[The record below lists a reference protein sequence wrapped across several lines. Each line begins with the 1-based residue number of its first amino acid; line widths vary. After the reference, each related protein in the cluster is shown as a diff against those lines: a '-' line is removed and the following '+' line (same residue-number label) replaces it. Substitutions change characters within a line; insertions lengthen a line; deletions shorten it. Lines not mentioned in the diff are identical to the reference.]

1 MRCTCDALV
10 AASVVTT
17 MLACAPTSD
26 DAEPAPQDGGSDA
39 VRRPLFQLPFPC
51 GQQWLG
57 QTYTGH
63 KPNTN
68 SIDLTRVGGESSGL
82 PIVAAFGGQVVR
94 ARFESGGGNFVRIDH
109 GNGWQSR
116 YLHMIALPVV
126 SEGQQVSQGQLLGH
140 VGSTGDSSAPHLH
153 FEEIQDGT
161 TVRSALDGQLVTV
174 DVSRSQTFTS
184 MNCGGGGSGNERSD
198 PIRLP

>member
-1 MRCTCDALV
+1 MRCSCDALV
-10 AASVVTT
+10 AASVMTT
-17 MLACAPTSD
+17 MFACVPTSD
-26 DAEPAPQDGGSDA
+26 DTAPVPQDSAGPEP
-39 VRRPLFQLPFPC
+39 RPLFQLPFPC
-51 GQQWLG
+51 GQQWLA

-68 SIDLTRVGGESSGL
+68 SIDLTKIGGASSGQS
-82 PIVAAFGGQVVR
+82 IVAALAGQVVR

-109 GNGWQSR
+109 GNGWQTR

-126 SEGQQVSQGQLLGH
+126 SEGQHVSQGQLLGH
-140 VGSTGDSSAPHLH
+140 VGSTGDSGAPHLH

-174 DVSRSQTFTS
+174 DVGRSQILTS
-184 MNCGGGGSGNERSD
+184 FNCDGGDG
-198 PIRLP
+198 IRLP

>member
-1 MRCTCDALV
+1 MRCIRDAIV
-10 AASVVTT
+10 AASVMAT
-17 MLACAPTSD
+17 MVACAPTFD
-26 DAEPAPQDGGSDA
+26 DAAPVPQDSA
-39 VRRPLFQLPFPC
+39 VPAGPLFQLPFPC

-68 SIDLTRVGGESSGL
+68 SIDLTWVGGGSSGL
-82 PIVAAFGGQVVR
+82 PIVAAFGGKVVR
-94 ARFESGGGNFVRIDH
+94 ARFETGGGNFVRIDH
-109 GNGWQSR
+109 GDGWQSR
-116 YLHMIALPVV
+116 YLHMISLPVV
-126 SEGQQVSQGQLLGH
+126 GEGQQVSQGELLGH

-161 TVRSALDGQLVTV
+161 TVRSTFDGQLVTV
-174 DVSRSQTFTS
+174 DVGRSETFTS
-184 MNCGGGGSGNERSD
+184 MNCGGGGSGAERSD